1 VTTADA
7 QGGSNAPDLDSVR
20 TGHWWQAFTGLIPV
34 LIMVP
39 ILLLHAYAVG
49 ILVAVVGSALV
60 VAYHLRRGQGI
71 TSLDVLALTFAVA
84 NLVLYFGFDSTVLIE
99 HLDAVFYALLA
110 AQSAVSLIAGSP
122 WTTQFTRRTVVPEL
136 WETPAFR
143 AMNTLTTRLWAA
155 CFVLCL
161 IAALLLPDPIR
172 VWVPVGLM
180 VVTVVLSRRLGRRY
194 LARRLADENRNTG

>member
-1 VTTADA
+1 MSANDPSLGADA
-7 QGGSNAPDLDSVR
+7 QGLDSVR
-20 TGHWWQAFTGLIPV
+20 SGHWWQAFTGLIPV
-34 LIMVP
+34 LVMVP
-39 ILLLHAYAVG
+39 ILLLHAYALG

-60 VAYHLRRGQGI
+60 VAYHLSRGQGI
-71 TSLDVLALTFAVA
+71 TSLDVLALTFAAA

-110 AQSAVSLIAGSP
+110 AQSAASLIAGSP

-143 AMNTLTTRLWAA
+143 AMNTLTTRLWAG
-155 CFVLCL
+155 CFALCL
-161 IAALLLPDPIR
+161 VSALVLPDPSR

-180 VVTVVLSRRLGRRY
+180 LLTVVVSRRLGRRH
-194 LARRLADENRNTG
+194 LAQRLAAAED